1 MKVSRFSQKCQCSK
15 CSFQPSFKPISWNI
29 AKHLLHGHHS
39 FFSVVISCCSDIQRF
54 DIIHDVSVDAG
65 QIGIRACSDDKDST
79 FIASYPSSI
88 PKIEDQV
95 IGVVLFGERGTKNP
109 SRHVNPDAISISAVY
124 SLDDCDMW
132 WTKVVNISSKWT
144 KVPNSTSLRKR
155 FARVWLGEVAWDISR
170 RG

>member
-1 MKVSRFSQKCQCSK
+1 MATVIIIDLLPTTIY
-15 CSFQPSFKPISWNI
+15 SFDVMLLLSVVAPISNSSI
-29 AKHLLHGHHS
+29 S
-39 FFSVVISCCSDIQRF
+39 FMTPASTPVKLEYEQ
-54 DIIHDVSVDAG
+54 G
-65 QIGIRACSDDKDST
+65 SDDKDST
-79 FIASYPSSI
+79 SIASYPSSI

-144 KVPNSTSLRKR
+144 
-155 FARVWLGEVAWDISR
+155 
-170 RG
+170 